1 MGARGETEQANQSPC
16 IHGIFGVLEELAFNN
31 LMKEC
36 KISPVQSAAK
46 EVTLGCGYVT
56 GRHGHVQEVGGGG
69 VFTER

>member
-1 MGARGETEQANQSPC
+1 M
-16 IHGIFGVLEELAFNN
+16 LEELAFNN
-31 LMKEC
+31 LMKEY

-69 VFTER
+69 CSWKGDG